1 MIRIVLAVL
10 ILWPAIALGQTLP
23 ATHAYSGFDAA
34 SSRVRFERGGHR
46 PYAPPYLATGMY
58 APSAMAFSS
67 SEAEAILRP
76 TSVLRV
82 VRPAYRLAEANLGI
96 ADEQDVIFFGETR
109 LVRLRFHLAG
119 RGQSLADRWSVQLRR
134 YFDFLDRDNDGTLNE
149 AEAEFVFT
157 NKGVQMM
164 LQSGFSFP
172 TPNDAGRTFAA
183 FDLDRDGKISF
194 EEFAAYYA
202 PSAHR
207 VVQSAV
213 APARDP
219 IADTLTDQLFQLFD
233 TNKDGKLSRA
243 ELNAVESLFATLDA
257 DEDEC
262 LTALEIVPRL
272 FNGGQSSASPRPAP
286 ALTMTA
292 HRSGAIPDAL
302 VETIL
307 AKYDRDKNL
316 RLSKAESPF
325 DPATFAALD
334 LDGNGEI
341 SLTELLAWKNAPPDL
356 ELDAALGGNSN
367 ESRLAVR
374 PRRDGQPTPL
384 AAGFKPT
391 GLGTAVLTVGTQT
404 IQLSCY
410 TPTGVYVPAPQM
422 NGIFFADNG
431 KGYLTESD
439 IGGPQFQALR
449 VLFDTVDRDADGRM
463 TRAEFDAFVRVQR
476 GFAELP
482 LTLAYAAQTPSL
494 FQLIDTNGDGRLSVR
509 EVRTAWDRLIAL
521 EPGGKDFVTRAA
533 LQPQGAV
540 QFGRSEALNTPNA
553 FAARPIR
560 QPARGPLWFR
570 KLDLNGDGELS
581 RREFPGTAEEFD
593 RLDANRDGYISADE
607 AEAADK
613 KLRAAK

>member
-1 MIRIVLAVL
+1 MIRIVLTVL

-46 PYAPPYLATGMY
+46 PYAPPSLATGMY
-58 APSAMAFSS
+58 APSAMEFSS
-67 SEAEAILRP
+67 SEADAVLRP

-82 VRPAYRLAEANLGI
+82 VRPAYRLADANLGI

-119 RGQSLADRWSVQLRR
+119 KGQSLADRWSAQLRR

-157 NKGVQMM
+157 NKGVQTM

-172 TPNDAGRTFAA
+172 TPNDSSRTFAA

-194 EEFAAYYA
+194 DEFAAYYA

-286 ALTMTA
+286 
-292 HRSGAIPDAL
+292 
-302 VETIL
+302 
-307 AKYDRDKNL
+307 
-316 RLSKAESPF
+316 
-325 DPATFAALD
+325 
-334 LDGNGEI
+334 
-341 SLTELLAWKNAPPDL
+341 
-356 ELDAALGGNSN
+356 
-367 ESRLAVR
+367 
-374 PRRDGQPTPL
+374 
-384 AAGFKPT
+384 
-391 GLGTAVLTVGTQT
+391 
-404 IQLSCY
+404 
-410 TPTGVYVPAPQM
+410 
-422 NGIFFADNG
+422 
-431 KGYLTESD
+431 
-439 IGGPQFQALR
+439 
-449 VLFDTVDRDADGRM
+449 
-463 TRAEFDAFVRVQR
+463 
-476 GFAELP
+476 LP
-482 LTLAYAAQTPSL
+482 L
-494 FQLIDTNGDGRLSVR
+494 
-509 EVRTAWDRLIAL
+509 
-521 EPGGKDFVTRAA
+521 
-533 LQPQGAV
+533 
-540 QFGRSEALNTPNA
+540 
-553 FAARPIR
+553 
-560 QPARGPLWFR
+560 
-570 KLDLNGDGELS
+570 
-581 RREFPGTAEEFD
+581 
-593 RLDANRDGYISADE
+593 
-607 AEAADK
+607 
-613 KLRAAK
+613 